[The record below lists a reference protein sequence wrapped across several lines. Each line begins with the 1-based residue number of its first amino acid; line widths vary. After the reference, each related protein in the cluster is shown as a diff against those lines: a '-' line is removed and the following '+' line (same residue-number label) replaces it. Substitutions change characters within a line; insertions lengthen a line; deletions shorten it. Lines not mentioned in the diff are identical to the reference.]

1 MTEAHEPAI
10 TDPIP
15 GDLAP
20 GVHRLRSRE
29 PTSAVSD
36 LLERAGWSVCV
47 VDLAEAPDKAAI
59 MDAFVVG
66 LGLPAWFGRNW
77 DALTDALRDL
87 GWLPAG
93 RRGRVLLIRGA
104 GRTDTGTDADRTML
118 ADVLR
123 TAADS
128 WVGTATPL
136 VVLLRR

>member
-1 MTEAHEPAI
+1 MTDPHGYAI

-20 GVHRLRSRE
+20 GVHRLRSTE

-36 LLERAGWSVCV
+36 LLERAGWAVSV
-47 VDLAEAPDKAAI
+47 VDLADAPDKAAI
-59 MDAFVVG
+59 MEAFVIG

-87 GWLPAG
+87 GWWPAG
-93 RRGRVLLIRGA
+93 RCGRVIVIRGS
-104 GRTDTGTDADRTML
+104 GRTDTGTDADRAIL
-118 ADVLR
+118 AGVLQ
-123 TAADS
+123 AATDS
-128 WVGTATPL
+128 WSATATPL